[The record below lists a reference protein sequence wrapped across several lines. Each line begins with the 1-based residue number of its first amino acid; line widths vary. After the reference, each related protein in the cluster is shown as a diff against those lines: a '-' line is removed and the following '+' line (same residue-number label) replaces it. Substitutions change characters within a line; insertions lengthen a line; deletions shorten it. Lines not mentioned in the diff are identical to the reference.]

1 MSNARKKIDLVS
13 FSEPIRMP
21 GDVREFGSVNGYVV
35 NGYFP
40 AGRVRG
46 VSGFEFVLSV
56 KTGGDRDTIRFERVV
71 VNGVALRGDIFMM
84 FKDGAYVA
92 SVPFMSQVKLV
103 RNNQAASD
111 AAARSLSE
119 VGNIIAAEMM
129 DSECVSS
136 MICKNAALRAKAE
149 REDLETEIKYLQ
161 TQLENARAELANFR
175 DLDGIKLGTTGLK
188 VVMSVM
194 SGGASYDEALIAA
207 DALVNNGN

>member
-13 FSEPIRMP
+13 FSEPILMP
-21 GDVREFGSVNGYVV
+21 GDVREFGSVNGFVV

-46 VSGFEFVLSV
+46 VSGFEFVLNIRTCNE
-56 KTGGDRDTIRFERVV
+56 KDIIRFSSVV
-71 VNGVALRGDIFMM
+71 VNGVALRGDIYLT

-111 AAARSLSE
+111 AAARSLTE
-119 VGNIIAAEMM
+119 VGNIIAAEMI
-129 DSECVSS
+129 DSERVSS

-161 TQLENARAELANFR
+161 TQLENARADLANFQ

-194 SGGASYDEALIAA
+194 AGGASYNEALIAA